1 MRFLHMSIAG
11 GIMILAITLIR
22 ALTINRLPKKT
33 FLALW
38 SAALLRLL
46 IPFSLP
52 SAFSLYS
59 LIGRNVPAM
68 TTNAPAAILPA
79 LSMEVVN
86 TASTSIPAR
95 TGAISAWYI
104 AWIIG
109 MAICTIAFAA
119 VYRKSLRE
127 FQMSLPVENPAA
139 QRWLQNHPL
148 RRKISIR
155 QSDRVSSPLTF
166 GVLHP
171 VILMPKK
178 TDWVDQTA
186 LKYVLEHEFVH
197 IQRFDTISKLF
208 LIAAVCAQWFNPLA
222 WVMYILANRDLE
234 LSCDETVVRRFGA
247 NVRASYAKVLIR
259 MEETRSGFAPIG
271 SHFSKNAIEER
282 ITAIMKIPKITIVS
296 LAAAACIV
304 AGTVTVFATSAPSNE
319 SGASAVKTA
328 QSESGGISA
337 AERGAAAVEAATA
350 NASGGAQAVESG
362 EGLKPDAEYLSAGIT
377 EQKGKW
383 YYQGKPIAA
392 IYDDDGGIYLDDE
405 AAEDAADSLCL
416 NIRRDGEGAISGVDV
431 ITREEFRDRYMNAN
445 PPASTLDESTLMSW
459 VDPADGRTY
468 YSFDEGKTFE
478 ALTDEEFEAR
488 FPTPDVEWW
497 TYDEYKAWLADE
509 KVQLQS
515 MLGETGWV
523 NGQKFTWTQ
532 EEIDELVDL
541 YESILEDMKNGVLYS
556 KSIDGQDDMLM
567 SYDPADVA
575 MTASEAAGK

>member
-119 VYRKSLRE
+119 FYRKSLRE

-178 TDWVDQTA
+178 TDWMDQTA

-208 LIAAVCAQWFNPLA
+208 LIAAVCAHWFNPLA

-282 ITAIMKIPKITIVS
+282 ITAIMKIKKTTIISIVM
-296 LAAAACIV
+296 AALLI
-304 AGTVTVFATSAPSNE
+304 AGTITAFATSAQTSVGTVQAGAVTEEN
-319 SGASAVKTA
+319 SASAIG
-328 QSESGGISA
+328 SGSA
-337 AERGAAAVEAATA
+337 FETGD
-350 NASGGAQAVESG
+350 
-362 EGLKPDAEYLSAGIT
+362 GLKPSAEYTAVGIMDQDLS
-377 EQKGKW
+377 W
-383 YYQGKPIAA
+383 FYQGKPIAA
-392 IYDDDGGIYLDDE
+392 IYDDNGYIYTDE
-405 AAEDAADSLCL
+405 RAEDGVYL
-416 NIRRDGEGAISGVDV
+416 NIRRDSSGSVSGAMI
-431 ITREEFRDRYMNAN
+431 ITRQEFRELADRHMNAIN
-445 PPASTLDESTLMSW
+445 PSEDSNTLMSYKN
-459 VDPADGRTY
+459 PIDGRTY
-468 YSFDEGKTFE
+468 YSFDDGKTFE
-478 ALTDEEFEAR
+478 PLTDVEFEALY
-488 FPTPDVEWW
+488 PTQDIEWW
-497 TYDEYKAWLADE
+497 TYDGYKAWLENE
-509 KVQLQS
+509 KIVLQS
-515 MLGETGWV
+515 MLGERGWTS
-523 NGQKFTWTQ
+523 GDGDFIWTQ
-532 EEIDELVDL
+532 EKIDETIAF
-541 YESILEDMKNGVLYS
+541 YEDILKEIQNGVMYS
-556 KSIDGQDDMLM
+556 KTVDQDGTIMM
-567 SYDPADVA
+567 SYNPDDVE
-575 MTASEAAGK
+575 MGS

>member
-22 ALTINRLPKKT
+22 ALTIYRLPKKT

-52 SAFSLYS
+52 SVFSLYS

-68 TTNAPAAILPA
+68 TTNASAAILPA

-119 VYRKSLRE
+119 FYRKSLRE

-178 TDWVDQTA
+178 TDWMDQTA

-208 LIAAVCAQWFNPLA
+208 LIAAVCAHWFNPLA
-222 WVMYILANRDLE
+222 LVMYILANRDLE

-282 ITAIMKIPKITIVS
+282 ITAIMKIKKTTIISIVM
-296 LAAAACIV
+296 AALLI
-304 AGTVTVFATSAPSNE
+304 AGTITAFATSAQTSVGTVQAGAVTEENSASAIG
-319 SGASAVKTA
+319 SGAAFET
-328 QSESGGISA
+328 GD
-337 AERGAAAVEAATA
+337 
-350 NASGGAQAVESG
+350 
-362 EGLKPDAEYLSAGIT
+362 GLKPSTEYTAIGIT
-377 EQKGKW
+377 DQDHSW
-383 YYQGKPIAA
+383 FYQGKPIAA
-392 IYDDDGGIYLDDE
+392 IYDDNGGIYTDE
-405 AAEDAADSLCL
+405 KAEDGVYL
-416 NIRRDGEGAISGVDV
+416 NIRRDSSGKVSGAMI
-431 ITREEFRDRYMNAN
+431 ITRQEFRELADRHMNAIVPSEDSN
-445 PPASTLDESTLMSW
+445 TLMSYKN
-459 VDPADGRTY
+459 PIDGRTY
-468 YSFDEGKTFE
+468 YSFDDGKTFE
-478 ALTDEEFEAR
+478 PLTDAEFEALY
-488 FPTPDVEWW
+488 PTQDVEWW
-497 TYDEYKAWLADE
+497 TYDGYKAWLENE
-509 KVQLQS
+509 KIVLQN
-515 MLGETGWV
+515 MLGERGWTS
-523 NGQKFTWTQ
+523 GDGDFIWTQ
-532 EEIDELVDL
+532 EKIDETIAF
-541 YESILEDMKNGVLYS
+541 YEDILKEIQNGVMYS
-556 KSIDGQDDMLM
+556 KTVDQDGTIMI
-567 SYDPADVA
+567 SYNPDAV
-575 MTASEAAGK
+575 GLGR

>member
-22 ALTINRLPKKT
+22 ALAINRLPKKT

-86 TASTSIPAR
+86 AASTSIPAR

-208 LIAAVCAQWFNPLA
+208 LIAAVCAHWFNPLA

-282 ITAIMKIPKITIVS
+282 ITAIMKIKKTTIISIVM
-296 LAAAACIV
+296 AALLI
-304 AGTVTVFATSAPSNE
+304 AGTITTFATSAQTSVGTVQAGAVTEENSASAIG
-319 SGASAVKTA
+319 SGAAFET
-328 QSESGGISA
+328 GD
-337 AERGAAAVEAATA
+337 
-350 NASGGAQAVESG
+350 
-362 EGLKPDAEYLSAGIT
+362 GLKPSTEYTTIGIT
-377 EQKGKW
+377 DRDHSW
-383 YYQGKPIAA
+383 FYQGKPIAA
-392 IYDDDGGIYLDDE
+392 IYDDNGYIYTDE
-405 AAEDAADSLCL
+405 RAEDGVYL
-416 NIRRDGEGAISGVDV
+416 NIRRDSSGSVSGAMI
-431 ITREEFRDRYMNAN
+431 ITRQEFRELADRHMNAIDPSEASNTFMAYKN
-445 PPASTLDESTLMSW
+445 PI
-459 VDPADGRTY
+459 DGKTY
-468 YSFDEGKTFE
+468 YSFDDGKTFE
-478 ALTDEEFEAR
+478 ALTDAEFEVLY
-488 FPTPDVEWW
+488 PTQDVEWW
-497 TYDEYKAWLADE
+497 TYDGYKAWLENE
-509 KVQLQS
+509 KIVLQS
-515 MLGETGWV
+515 MLGERGWTS
-523 NGQKFTWTQ
+523 GDGDFIWTQ
-532 EEIDELVDL
+532 EKIDETIAF
-541 YESILEDMKNGVLYS
+541 YEDILKEIQNGVMYS
-556 KSIDGQDDMLM
+556 KTVDQDEAIMM
-567 SYDPADVA
+567 SYNPDAV
-575 MTASEAAGK
+575 GLGR